1 MASSLQDIR
10 YTDNERRG
18 GEEGEEE
25 VKRKPS
31 GRLREKR
38 LSTEPFQEKSIASLL
53 TAADERIA
61 EMQRFNEKLAQK
73 T

>member
-10 YTDNERRG
+10 NVDEN
-18 GEEGEEE
+18 GEHEE
-25 VKRKPS
+25 VKKKPMVR
-31 GRLREKR
+31 GGGAVF
-38 LSTEPFQEKSIASLL
+38 EPYQEKSIASLL

-61 EMQRFNEKLAQK
+61 AMHRFNEKLALK